1 MRHQC
6 DACGEAC
13 SMSTD
18 GPTDLK
24 DALPKGWRPRRID
37 GRVYVLCGVC
47 GNLRQFTGGLSPYLQ
62 DRLSLPQHV
71 QVEFPEYEDFPD
83 HWLSSR
89 AKDR

>member
-1 MRHQC
+1 MT
-6 DACGEAC
+6 
-13 SMSTD
+13 TD

-47 GNLRQFTGGLSPYLQ
+47 GSLRQFTGGLSPYLQ

-71 QVEFPEYEDFPD
+71 EVEYPEYDDLPN
-83 HWLSSR
+83 HWLTSR